1 MVVKKD
7 QLSRK
12 KKQGTI
18 NGFET
23 LFFITLGSLSVVFLL
38 VACWFLLTGD
48 EHIFLNRT
56 HTSPRFLC
64 IFLYIQSFLVGQ
76 AMSSEYKDNS
86 DVGQFLCSI

>member
-7 QLSRK
+7 QLNRK

-23 LFFITLGSLSVVFLL
+23 LFFVTLGSLSLVFLL

-48 EHIFLNRT
+48 EYIFLNGT
-56 HTSPRFLC
+56 YTSPRFLC
-64 IFLYIQSFLVGQ
+64 ILLYIQSFPVGH
-76 AMSSEYKDNS
+76 AMSSAYKDNS
-86 DVGQFLCSI
+86 GVGQLLCSV